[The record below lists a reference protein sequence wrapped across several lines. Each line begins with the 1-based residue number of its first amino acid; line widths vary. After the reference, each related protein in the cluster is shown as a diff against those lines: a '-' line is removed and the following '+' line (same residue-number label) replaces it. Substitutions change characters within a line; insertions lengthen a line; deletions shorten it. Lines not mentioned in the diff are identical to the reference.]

1 MANILRPPPQL
12 HPLFRVSS
20 GVKRLFAHGFDLLVQ
35 HVHLAAPVVAA
46 AKPGEIDGKHRV
58 LPAPREPC
66 AVVDEA
72 QRAQGLDER
81 QLAAVK
87 AAKLLVAFQ
96 QRAELLQS
104 LANLRA

>member
-1 MANILRPPPQL
+1 M
-12 HPLFRVSS
+12 SS

-46 AKPGEIDGKHRV
+46 AKPGEIDGEHRV

-87 AAKLLVAFQ
+87 AAKLLVAF
-96 QRAELLQS
+96 
-104 LANLRA
+104 